1 MAPMN
6 HRHIAATLLIV
17 AISAAEFPAGADTG
31 AAKQPLDAGV
41 EILTLDGR
49 KQALSDFKGK
59 VVVVNFWASWCF
71 PCRYEMPLLQ
81 KVHDRFKHQGFTV
94 VAIAVDDR
102 LADARAYQSEK
113 RFTFPMLFD
122 GEGVSKRAF
131 GVESVP
137 ETYVI
142 GRDGKPVGFRDPKTG
157 EISTLINDPTVWE
170 SEAIVAFLSG
180 LVEE

>member
-1 MAPMN
+1 MFLN
-6 HRHIAATLLIV
+6 RHIAATLLIV
-17 AISAAEFPAGADTG
+17 AICVAEFPARADTG
-31 AAKQPLDAGV
+31 AAKRPLDAGV
-41 EILTLDGR
+41 EILTLDGAR
-49 KQALSDFKGK
+49 QSLSDFKGK

-81 KVHDRFKHQGFTV
+81 KVHDRFKDRGFTV
-94 VAIAVDDR
+94 VAIAVDDK
-102 LADARAYQSEK
+102 LADARAYQSKK

-131 GVESVP
+131 GFDSVP

-142 GRDGKPVGFRDPKTG
+142 GRHGKPVPFRDPKTG
-157 EISTLINDPTVWE
+157 EVSTLITDPTVWE
-170 SEAIVAFLSG
+170 GEAIVAFLAG

>member
-1 MAPMN
+1 MK
-6 HRHIAATLLIV
+6 HGHIAATLLVSAICV
-17 AISAAEFPAGADTG
+17 AGLSARADSGAPER
-31 AAKQPLDAGV
+31 PLDAGV
-41 EILTLDGR
+41 EVRTLEG
-49 KQALSDFKGK
+49 QTQPLSEFKDK

-81 KVHDRFKHQGFTV
+81 KVYDRFKDRGFTV
-94 VAIAVDDR
+94 VAIAVDDV
-102 LADARAYQSEK
+102 LADARAYQAEK

-122 GEGVSKRAF
+122 GEGASKRAF

-142 GRDGKPVGFRDPKTG
+142 GRDGKPVPFRDPKTG
-157 EISTLINDPTVWE
+157 EISTLINDPTVWK

>member
-1 MAPMN
+1 MTLMKY
-6 HRHIAATLLIV
+6 RHIAATLLV
-17 AISAAEFPAGADTG
+17 LAICAAGFSARADSAVPAR
-31 AAKQPLDAGV
+31 PLDAGV
-41 EILTLDGR
+41 EVRTLDG
-49 KQALSDFKGK
+49 QTQPLSEFKGK

-81 KVHDRFKHQGFTV
+81 KVHNRLKHQGFTV

-102 LADARAYQSEK
+102 LADARAYQSGK

-122 GEGVSKRAF
+122 GEGVPKRVF
-131 GVESVP
+131 GFDSVP

-142 GRDGKPVGFRDPKTG
+142 GRDGKPVPFRDPQTG
-157 EISTLINDPTVWE
+157 EGSTLINDPRVWE
-170 SEAIVAFLSG
+170 VKAIVAFLAG